1 MVTLAGAQPPELL
14 PELMAIATVL
24 VSPRLGGINT
34 PLKLYTYMH
43 SGVPIVA
50 TDIPAHTQL
59 LDDRTAVLCA
69 ATPDALASA
78 LARVIADPAAFAD
91 RAAAARALVRS
102 SFSPEEFGRK
112 LLAGYDTLLARKGS
126 AGREAATL

>member
-1 MVTLAGAQPPELL
+1 MVMLAGAQPPELL

-24 VSPRLGGINT
+24 VSPRREGINT

-50 TDIPAHTQL
+50 TDVAAHTQL

-69 ATPDALASA
+69 PTPDALADA

-91 RAAAARALVRS
+91 RAAAARELVRR
-102 SFSPEEFGRK
+102 SFSPEEFRRK
-112 LLAGYDTLLARKGS
+112 LLAGYDALLARDGG
-126 AGREAATL
+126 AEREVGAR